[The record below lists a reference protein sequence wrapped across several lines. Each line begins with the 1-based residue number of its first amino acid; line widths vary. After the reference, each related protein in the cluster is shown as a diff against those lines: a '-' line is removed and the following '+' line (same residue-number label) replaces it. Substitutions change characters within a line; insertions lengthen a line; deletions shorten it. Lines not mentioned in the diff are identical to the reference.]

1 MYILQRR
8 GFLDDA
14 NIFITEFEALS
25 ESVDT
30 LKELASEHKDVYDQA
45 WQTKTDRKGI
55 QYFELELNNYY
66 DESFIITKEKVL

>member
-30 LKELASEHKDVYDQA
+30 LKQLASQHKDVYDQV
-45 WQTKTDRKGI
+45 WQTKTNRQGI
-55 QYFELELNNYY
+55 QYFELEIDNYY
-66 DESFIITKEKVL
+66 MESFIITEEKVL